1 MKIFV
6 MFVKSI
12 CTPSQIVQW
21 LFALEI
27 FRGYLP
33 LEFAVAICRGIL
45 QWEFAAAI
53 CRGNLPQLFV
63 VVFCREYLSGYLLWV
78 CFLYV
83 NKRFFC
89 VSGSFFFVNELF

>member
-33 LEFAVAICRGIL
+33 LK
-45 QWEFAAAI
+45 FAAAI
-53 CRGNLPQLFV
+53 CRGFLLCEFAAAICGEDLSWLFAVGICHSYLP
-63 VVFCREYLSGYLLWV
+63 
-78 CFLYV
+78 
-83 NKRFFC
+83 
-89 VSGSFFFVNELF
+89 